1 MTRFILRAVAVATL
15 ATGTAVASDPCPTG
29 CDKCQH
35 SGFRREKEPQPT
47 CDTRIYPKSEACYI
61 RQFCGPQLS
70 PNACFGYFPTQWR
83 TWDAACGI
91 PVPAAPAAAA
101 PAPTGDKKEPAPTP
115 AVPAN
120 PAPDKKDKQDHSP
133 VSLPGS
139 LLGGVDGLPST
150 RLK

>member
-1 MTRFILRAVAVATL
+1 MTRFILRAVAVAAL
-15 ATGTAVASDPCPTG
+15 ATGTAAASDPCPTG

-35 SGFRREKEPQPT
+35 TGFRREKEPKPT
-47 CDTRIYPKSEACYI
+47 CDNRIYPKSEACYI

-83 TWDAACGI
+83 TWDAACGT
-91 PVPAAPAAAA
+91 PVPAVPV
-101 PAPTGDKKEPAPTP
+101 PGPTGDKREPAPMP
-115 AVPAN
+115 AVPAI
-120 PAPDKKDKQDHSP
+120 PSPDKKDKQDLSP
-133 VSLPGS
+133 VSLPVS